1 MYVGHVGLALAL
13 GAHRRAPPLW
23 LLIFAAQGCD
33 WGDVAR
39 DVLRVPYGD
48 GRLSPHSLPLVAAR
62 AAVAAALAATI
73 AWRRRAPAPVPALLA
88 ALAYASHWPADYL
101 TGIKPTWPG
110 GPWVGQMWYAFPG
123 RDLVLE
129 AAVVTYGWWLWR
141 RSLRDP
147 RGPVPWALLAGLLL
161 LQLAADVVMGRGTL
175 LI

>member
-23 LLIFAAQGCD
+23 LLVFAAQGCD
-33 WGDVAR
+33 WGDVVR
-39 DVLRVPYGD
+39 GVLRVGYGD
-48 GRLSPHSLPLVAAR
+48 GGLSPHSLPLVAAG
-62 AAVAAALAATI
+62 AAVAALLATMI
-73 AWRRRAPAPVPALLA
+73 TRRRGAGAPALLA
-88 ALAYASHWPADYL
+88 AVAYASHWPADYL

-110 GPWVGQMWYAFPG
+110 GPWVGEMWYAFPG

-147 RGPVPWALLAGLLL
+147 RGPVPWALLAALLA
-161 LQLAADVVMGRGTL
+161 LQLVADLLMGRGTL
-175 LI
+175 LL